1 MTATNTRVVITGIG
15 MVTPLGDN
23 FPDTVA
29 ALERR
34 ESAKESV
41 VSIEGS
47 SQPLRVIQIESFQPR
62 QHFRVPKA
70 LKLANRRTELAVAA
84 ATMAIENAGLSET
97 SLEGLRHEVLI
108 GCSSSDLRIEELA
121 QAVGYDPDGKAA
133 TNIPFFSQRIL
144 DGLNPLWLLTH
155 LPNMV
160 SAHVAIQLEATGPN
174 STLMTSGV
182 AGQQAIGEGFRS
194 IQSGETDVVLAG
206 GADSGVSLFDI
217 ACFARDG
224 LFSTQSDVIHLAA
237 AEGSA
242 VLVLEN
248 YVHAKERGARFF
260 CEIRS
265 HADCGPTAQGAIDS
279 TILRSIHAVLEES
292 DWRGHEV
299 DCISSALSGNRDL
312 DAALASAYEKALGLQ
327 SEVLQHIEFDS
338 RLGHTFAAS
347 GPISCA
353 LLADRLSR
361 HRRFDKVVSHAL
373 SYSGHSISIAMQR
386 TRKKGDASLDSRTVT

>member
-1 MTATNTRVVITGIG
+1 

-29 ALERR
+29 ALERG
-34 ESAKESV
+34 ESAQESV
-41 VSIEGS
+41 VSIDGS
-47 SQPLRVIQIESFQPR
+47 SQPLRVVQIESFQPR
-62 QHFRVPKA
+62 LHFRAPKA

-84 ATMAIENAGLSET
+84 AAMAIENAGLSET

-108 GCSSSDLRIEELA
+108 GCSSSDLHIEELA
-121 QAVGYDPDGKAA
+121 QAVGYDPDNKAA
-133 TNIPFFSQRIL
+133 TDIPFFSQRIL
-144 DGLNPLWLLTH
+144 NGLNPLWLLTH

-174 STLMTSGV
+174 STLMTAGV

-194 IQSGETDVVLAG
+194 IQSGETDLVLAG
-206 GADSGVSLFDI
+206 GADCGTALFDV
-217 ACFARDG
+217 ACFAYDA
-224 LFSTQSDVIHLAA
+224 LFATQSDAKHLAV

-242 VLVLEN
+242 MLVLEN
-248 YVHAKERGARFF
+248 YDHAQKRNAAIY
-260 CEIRS
+260 CEITA
-265 HADCGPTAQGAIDS
+265 HADCSPPAQGTLDS
-279 TILRSIHAVLEES
+279 TVPRSVGSVVRES
-292 DWRGHEV
+292 GWKGHDV

-312 DAALASAYEKALGLQ
+312 DAALSSAYEEALSAR
-327 SEVLQHIEFDS
+327 SEGFQQIELDS

-353 LLADRLSR
+353 LLADRLFR
-361 HRRFDKVVSHAL
+361 DQRFDRVVSHAL

-386 TRKKGDASLDSRTVT
+386 TRKEGDTNLDGRTVT